1 MGSENTIKPGDK
13 EIVVESHVRKLR
25 PDATIPDDKGIVVKS
40 YVRNRGS
47 IKPETAAVA
56 LANVGMASGALNPV
70 AGAVVAAGSLL
81 SVIYK
86 ALPVNKKIAAVEPVS
101 DTWKNRPKANMV
113 KWMMKQSGTSLEEI
127 AAHLGCSVSYLNN
140 KLTRESFSFEDLLL
154 AAYACGYTFV
164 LVNNNEE
171 ISSEDSFRVDLLK
184 HFESEQEVL
193 DRINAIEE
201 EKKQAKRAEYEAKK
215 AELARMKAEY
225 GFED

>member
-1 MGSENTIKPGDK
+1 MKAEGTQMGSERQKTPAGNAEMK
-13 EIVVESHVRKLR
+13 EIADKKQISTQPEK
-25 PDATIPDDKGIVVKS
+25 TIM
-40 YVRNRGS
+40 
-47 IKPETAAVA
+47 A
-56 LANVGMASGALNPV
+56 LTNLGMASGVINPTV
-70 AGAVVAAGSLL
+70 GMAVVAGSLF

-86 ALPVNKKIAAVEPVS
+86 ALPINKSIAPVEPVS

-171 ISSEDSFRVDLLK
+171 ISSDDSFRVDLLK
-184 HFESEQEVL
+184 HFENDQKVL
-193 DRINAIEE
+193 GRINAIEE

-215 AELARMKAEY
+215 AELAKMKAEY

>member
-1 MGSENTIKPGDK
+1 MGNKTKYSSDDK

-25 PDATIPDDKGIVVKS
+25 PDATIPDDKEIVVKS

-86 ALPVNKKIAAVEPVS
+86 ALPVNKNIAAVEPVN

-113 KWMMKQSGTSLEEI
+113 KWMMKQSGRSLEEI

-164 LVNNNEE
+164 LVNNNVE

-184 HFESEQEVL
+184 HFENEQEVL

>member
-1 MGSENTIKPGDK
+1 MGSKENKKQIASGTGAESNDK
-13 EIVVESHVRKLR
+13 KKIGVGPE
-25 PDATIPDDKGIVVKS
+25 ATMM
-40 YVRNRGS
+40 
-47 IKPETAAVA
+47 T
-56 LANVGMASGALNPV
+56 LANFGVASGTLSPA
-70 AGAVVAAGSLL
+70 AGIAVVAVSLL
-81 SVIYK
+81 ATIYK
-86 ALPVNKKIAAVEPVS
+86 SLPVNKNIAPVEPVS

-113 KWMMKQSGTSLEEI
+113 KWMMKQSDTSLDEV

-184 HFESEQEVL
+184 HFDNEEGKEVL
-193 DRINAIEE
+193 ARINEIEE
-201 EKKQAKRAEYEAKK
+201 EKKKAKRAEYEAKK
-215 AELARMKAEY
+215 AELERMKAEY

>member
-1 MGSENTIKPGDK
+1 MGRENMIKADDK
-13 EIVVESHVRKLR
+13 EIVVESHIRKLR
-25 PDATIPDDKGIVVKS
+25 PDATIPDDKEIVVNS

-47 IKPETAAVA
+47 IQPETAAVA
-56 LANVGMASGALNPV
+56 LANVGMATGALNPV
-70 AGAVVAAGSLL
+70 AGAVIAAGSLL
-81 SVIYK
+81 SAIYK
-86 ALPVNKKIAAVEPVS
+86 SLPVNKNIAPVEPVS
-101 DTWKNRPKANMV
+101 DTWRNRPKANMV

-140 KLTRESFSFEDLLL
+140 KLTRESFSFEDLIL

-171 ISSEDSFRVDLLK
+171 ISSEDSFRVDLLR

-201 EKKQAKRAEYEAKK
+201 KKKQAKRAEYEAKK

>member
-1 MGSENTIKPGDK
+1 M
-13 EIVVESHVRKLR
+13 
-25 PDATIPDDKGIVVKS
+25 
-40 YVRNRGS
+40 
-47 IKPETAAVA
+47 AAE
-56 LANVGMASGALNPV
+56 ALNSV

-171 ISSEDSFRVDLLK
+171 ISSEGSFRVDLLE
-184 HFESEQEVL
+184 HFKNDQEVL
-193 DRINAIEE
+193 ARIDAIEE

-215 AELARMKAEY
+215 AELERMKAEY

>member
-1 MGSENTIKPGDK
+1 MESERQKTPAGNAEMK
-13 EIVVESHVRKLR
+13 EIADKKQISTQPEK
-25 PDATIPDDKGIVVKS
+25 TIM
-40 YVRNRGS
+40 
-47 IKPETAAVA
+47 A
-56 LANVGMASGALNPV
+56 LTNLGMASGVINSAV
-70 AGAVVAAGSLL
+70 GMAVVAGSLF

-86 ALPVNKKIAAVEPVS
+86 ALPVNKNIAAVEPVS

>member
-1 MGSENTIKPGDK
+1 MGSKNFTPDDK
-13 EIVVESHVRKLR
+13 EIVVDRHVRKY
-25 PDATIPDDKGIVVKS
+25 KS
-40 YVRNRGS
+40 
-47 IKPETAAVA
+47 IQPEAAAMTV
-56 LANVGMASGALNPV
+56 ANVGMATGTLNPV
-70 AGAVVAAGSLL
+70 AGAVIAAGSLL
-81 SVIYK
+81 AAIYK
-86 ALPVNKKIAAVEPVS
+86 SLPVNKNIAPVEPVS
-101 DTWKNRPKANMV
+101 DTWKSRPKANMV
-113 KWMMKQSGTSLEEI
+113 KWMMKQSGTSLEKI

-154 AAYACGYTFV
+154 VAYACGYTFV

-171 ISSEDSFRVDLLK
+171 ISSKDSFRVDLLK
-184 HFESEQEVL
+184 HFENEQEVL

>member
-1 MGSENTIKPGDK
+1 MGSERQKTPAGNAEMK
-13 EIVVESHVRKLR
+13 EIADKKQISTQPEK
-25 PDATIPDDKGIVVKS
+25 TIM
-40 YVRNRGS
+40 
-47 IKPETAAVA
+47 A
-56 LANVGMASGALNPV
+56 LTNLGMASGVINPTV
-70 AGAVVAAGSLL
+70 GMAVVAGSLF

-86 ALPVNKKIAAVEPVS
+86 ALPINKSIAPVEPVS

-171 ISSEDSFRVDLLK
+171 ISSDDSFRVDLLK
-184 HFESEQEVL
+184 HFENDQKVL
-193 DRINAIEE
+193 GRINAIEE

-215 AELARMKAEY
+215 AELAKMKAEY

>member
-13 EIVVESHVRKLR
+13 EIVVESHVRKYQ
-25 PDATIPDDKGIVVKS
+25 PDATIPDDKEIVVKS
-40 YVRNRGS
+40 YVRNRGR

-56 LANVGMASGALNPV
+56 LSNAGMAAEALNSV